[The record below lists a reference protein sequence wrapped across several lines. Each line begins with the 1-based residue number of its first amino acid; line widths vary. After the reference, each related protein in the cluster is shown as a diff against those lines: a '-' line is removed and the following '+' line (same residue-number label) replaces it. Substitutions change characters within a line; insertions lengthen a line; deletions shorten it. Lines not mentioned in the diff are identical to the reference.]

1 VYLAVR
7 SNSPYRL
14 QFLVFWQQ
22 GQSGHREAE
31 GVAGERRLWEEEEEE
46 EEEEQQRDMGLI
58 LTWLLLPLLLQQLQR
73 MTPTA

>member
-1 VYLAVR
+1 M
-7 SNSPYRL
+7 
-14 QFLVFWQQ
+14 
-22 GQSGHREAE
+22 
-31 GVAGERRLWEEEEEE
+31 AGERRLWEEEEEE